1 MDETNPYN
9 EQGVFYIHKDYG
21 NNEEPLYAKA
31 IELITG
37 TNPAPKRAVQW
48 SIHWMVKLISC
59 PLSSVLDTTVCW
71 CLPDTQNNECT
82 QYSWKAGEDA
92 AAKYL
97 EQNGY
102 TIRDR
107 NWRKNHLELD
117 IVADK
122 DKELIIVE
130 VKTRSNTDYIEPQDA
145 VNWQKIRR
153 IVVAAD
159 AYIKHFCLMHPSAST
174 S

>member
-1 MDETNPYN
+1 MANHN
-9 EQGVFYIHKDYG
+9 
-21 NNEEPLYAKA
+21 
-31 IELITG
+31 
-37 TNPAPKRAVQW
+37 
-48 SIHWMVKLISC
+48 
-59 PLSSVLDTTVCW
+59 VLG
-71 CLPDTQNNECT
+71 
-82 QYSWKAGEDA
+82 KAGEDA

-107 NWRKNHLELD
+107 NWRKNYLELD
-117 IVADK
+117 IVAAK
-122 DKELIIVE
+122 DEELIIVE

-159 AYIKHFCLMHPSAST
+159 AYVKLFCLDVPVRFDIITAVGEPGAFRIEHMKDAFYPPMF
-174 S
+174 

>member
-1 MDETNPYN
+1 MAQHNIL
-9 EQGVFYIHKDYG
+9 G
-21 NNEEPLYAKA
+21 
-31 IELITG
+31 
-37 TNPAPKRAVQW
+37 
-48 SIHWMVKLISC
+48 
-59 PLSSVLDTTVCW
+59 
-71 CLPDTQNNECT
+71 
-82 QYSWKAGEDA
+82 KAGEEA

-102 TIRDR
+102 TLLDR

-117 IVADK
+117 IVAAK

-153 IVVAAD
+153 IVVATD
-159 AYIKHFCLMHPSAST
+159 AYIKHFCLDVPVRFDIITAVGEPGAFKIEHIKDAFYPPMF
-174 S
+174 

>member
-1 MDETNPYN
+1 MSAHNIL
-9 EQGVFYIHKDYG
+9 G
-21 NNEEPLYAKA
+21 
-31 IELITG
+31 
-37 TNPAPKRAVQW
+37 
-48 SIHWMVKLISC
+48 
-59 PLSSVLDTTVCW
+59 
-71 CLPDTQNNECT
+71 
-82 QYSWKAGEDA
+82 KAGEDA

-153 IVVAAD
+153 IVITAVGEPGAFKIEHLKEAF
-159 AYIKHFCLMHPSAST
+159 YPPMF
-174 S
+174 

>member
-1 MDETNPYN
+1 MA
-9 EQGVFYIHKDYG
+9 IHNILG
-21 NNEEPLYAKA
+21 
-31 IELITG
+31 
-37 TNPAPKRAVQW
+37 
-48 SIHWMVKLISC
+48 
-59 PLSSVLDTTVCW
+59 
-71 CLPDTQNNECT
+71 
-82 QYSWKAGEDA
+82 KAGEDA

-153 IVVAAD
+153 IVVAAISNTS
-159 AYIKHFCLMHPSAST
+159 AWMHPSAST

>member
-1 MDETNPYN
+1 MA
-9 EQGVFYIHKDYG
+9 IHNILG
-21 NNEEPLYAKA
+21 
-31 IELITG
+31 
-37 TNPAPKRAVQW
+37 
-48 SIHWMVKLISC
+48 
-59 PLSSVLDTTVCW
+59 
-71 CLPDTQNNECT
+71 
-82 QYSWKAGEDA
+82 KAGEDA

-153 IVVAAD
+153 IVVAAY
-159 AYIKHFCLMHPSAST
+159 AFIKHLCLYVSVSFDIILAVGEPFSFRIEHLKEAFYPSIF
-174 S
+174 

>member
-1 MDETNPYN
+1 
-9 EQGVFYIHKDYG
+9 
-21 NNEEPLYAKA
+21 
-31 IELITG
+31 
-37 TNPAPKRAVQW
+37 
-48 SIHWMVKLISC
+48 MVKLK
-59 PLSSVLDTTVCW
+59 VARY
-71 CLPDTQNNECT
+71 LP
-82 QYSWKAGEDA
+82 SWTRRYADACQTRRIMSAHNILGKAGEDA

-159 AYIKHFCLMHPSAST
+159 AYIKHFCLDAPVRFDIITAVGEPGAFRIEHLKEAFYPPMF
-174 S
+174 